1 MDYGGGGDS
10 EHEEMDFSGGAADHA
25 ADDNGEVGGNY
36 SASDYEEDPFE

>member
-10 EHEEMDFSGGAADHA
+10 EHEEMDFSGGA